1 MKWST
6 LTDEAHLD
14 MIDQD
19 SEHHPVL
26 IFKHSTRCSISTAA
40 LNRLESAWR
49 GEDDD
54 IGAVH
59 YLDLIRY
66 RGVSNAIADRYGVQ
80 HESPQVLVIRNG
92 RCVHHASHFSITY
105 AGTKEALLEAGL
117 PGNS

>member
-14 MIDQD
+14 TIDQD
-19 SEHHPVL
+19 SEHRPVL

-40 LNRLESAWR
+40 LNRLESAWLSKDAEL
-49 GEDDD
+49 GT
-54 IGAVH
+54 VH

-66 RGVSNAIADRYGVQ
+66 RSISNAIADRYGVQ
-80 HESPQVLVIRNG
+80 HESPQVLVIRHG